1 MGKNNVVRLL
11 SFNLILVSLGYI
23 ILIAMRYLD
32 HGNFKLAL
40 NVMALIGAVTFVAN
54 LFYFVWLWYNK
65 RSRAADK
72 NHEAKYLSFS
82 LILASLLLI
91 TFIATN
97 HLDHGV
103 LRFALTVMSLI
114 NAVALVLVSLF
125 YFAWYMYN
133 K

>member
-11 SFNLILVSLGYI
+11 SFNLILVCLGYI

-32 HGNFKLAL
+32 HGSFGLAL
-40 NVMALIGAVTFVAN
+40 NVMALIGAVTLVAN

-65 RSRAADK
+65 RSRAEDK
-72 NHEAKYLSFS
+72 NHEAKFLSFS
-82 LILASLLLI
+82 LILASFLLI
-91 TFIATN
+91 MFIAMN
-97 HLDHGV
+97 HLDHGA
-103 LRFALTVMSLI
+103 LRLALNIMSLI
-114 NAVALVLVSLF
+114 NAVALMLVSLF